1 MLDPVSNYVANFSD
15 PILTI
20 TSGLMVIIAT
30 LILWLWF
37 SNRKKYHNL
46 KHAIPAHVVKNYLDS
61 IIQNSTALKS
71 SLFRGGGL
79 DISGVPSV
87 MPLQGLG
94 GGDQIA
100 VSGAPS
106 TALLE
111 ELNQKKALIAQL
123 ESQLG
128 ALQNANRELEQKFG
142 TSQTNLGA
150 AEAKIKELEALLAQL
165 KKGNVGGDEA
175 LKAELQM
182 VTKER
187 DEIRDRLKEFEIISD
202 DLANLKRLQQENEQL
217 KRSLAA
223 QGGGHTR
230 APEVPEM
237 EAAPA
242 AKTQASPQADVAELL
257 ENVGGNETLSS
268 DDNQALEDFLN
279 EPAASAAP
287 EAPAEEEQSPEALE
301 AAAAA
306 ADAEVEA
313 TEEKPKSDKT
323 PEDLLSEF
331 EKMLG

>member
-20 TSGLMVIIAT
+20 TSGLLIIITT
-30 LILWLWF
+30 LIMWLWF
-37 SNRKKYHNL
+37 ANRKKYHNL

-79 DISGVPSV
+79 DIGGVPSV
-87 MPLQGLG
+87 MPLHGLG
-94 GGDQIA
+94 GGEGIA
-100 VSGAPS
+100 LSGAPS

-128 ALQNANRELEQKFG
+128 ALQSANRELEQKYG
-142 TSQTNLGA
+142 TSQSNLQV

-165 KKGNVGGDEA
+165 RSGAGGGDES
-175 LKAELQM
+175 LKSELKM

-223 QGGGHTR
+223 QGG
-230 APEVPEM
+230 APRMVREEPAPV
-237 EAAPA
+237 AAP
-242 AKTQASPQADVAELL
+242 KADVADLL
-257 ENVGGNETLSS
+257 EDMGENESMTS
-268 DDNQALEDFLN
+268 DDSKALEDFLS
-279 EPAASAAP
+279 EPEA
-287 EAPAEEEQSPEALE
+287 EAPAPV
-301 AAAAA
+301 AAAPDIPLDNNAP
-306 ADAEVEA
+306 ES
-313 TEEKPKSDKT
+313 KPKSDKT

>member
-1 MLDPVSNYVANFSD
+1 VLDPVSNYVANFSD

-20 TSGLMVIIAT
+20 TSGLLVIITT

-37 SNRKKYHNL
+37 SNRRKYHSY

-79 DISGVPSV
+79 DVSGVPSV

-94 GGDQIA
+94 GGDGLA
-100 VSGAPS
+100 VAGAPS

-111 ELNQKKALIAQL
+111 ELNLKKALIAQL
-123 ESQLG
+123 ESQLSSI
-128 ALQNANRELEQKFG
+128 QNANRDLESKLSHTQVNL
-142 TSQTNLGA
+142 TS
-150 AEAKIKELEALLAQL
+150 AEAKIKELEALLAQM
-165 KKGNVGGDEA
+165 KSGATGGDEA
-175 LKAELQM
+175 LKAELKM

-223 QGGGHTR
+223 QGN
-230 APEVPEM
+230 APKTV
-237 EAAPA
+237 AAPKEEPIA
-242 AKTQASPQADVAELL
+242 APQADVAELL
-257 ENVGGNETLSS
+257 EDIGGANETITS
-268 DDNQALEDFLN
+268 DDSKALEDFLA
-279 EPAASAAP
+279 EPAAATETEPAP
-287 EAPAEEEQSPEALE
+287 EV
-301 AAAAA
+301 AAAAPDVQLDNNA
-306 ADAEVEA
+306 NNEN
-313 TEEKPKSDKT
+313 KPKSDKT

>member
-20 TSGLMVIIAT
+20 TSGLLVIITT

-37 SNRKKYHNL
+37 ANRKKYHNL

-79 DISGVPSV
+79 DLGVPSV

-94 GGDQIA
+94 GGEGIA
-100 VSGAPS
+100 LSGAPS

-111 ELNQKKALIAQL
+111 ELNQKKALISQLEAQL
-123 ESQLG
+123 GS
-128 ALQNANRELEQKFG
+128 LQNANRDLESKYAA
-142 TSQTNLGA
+142 SQAALAA
-150 AEAKIKELEALLAQL
+150 AEAKIKELEALLAKFKQ
-165 KKGNVGGDEA
+165 GNSNGDEA
-175 LKAELQM
+175 IHAELKM

-223 QGGGHTR
+223 QGG
-230 APEVPEM
+230 
-237 EAAPA
+237 AAPKVA
-242 AKTQASPQADVAELL
+242 AVPVEEIVEKEVIPTPNDVADLL
-257 ENVGGNETLSS
+257 EDIGGKEEITS
-268 DDNQALEDFLN
+268 DDNKALEDFLS
-279 EPAASAAP
+279 EPAAEAP
-287 EAPAEEEQSPEALE
+287 EAAV
-301 AAAAA
+301 AAAP
-306 ADAEVEA
+306 DIPLDND
-313 TEEKPKSDKT
+313 TKPKSDKT

>member
-20 TSGLMVIIAT
+20 TSGLLIIITT

-37 SNRKKYHNL
+37 ANRRKYHNL

-79 DISGVPSV
+79 DLSGVPSV

-94 GGDQIA
+94 GGDGIA
-100 VSGAPS
+100 LSGAPS

-111 ELNQKKALIAQL
+111 ELNQKKALISQLEAQL
-123 ESQLG
+123 GS
-128 ALQNANRELEQKFG
+128 LQNANRDLESKYAA
-142 TSQTNLGA
+142 SQTALAA
-150 AEAKIKELEALLAQL
+150 AEAKIKELEALLAKFKQ
-165 KKGNVGGDEA
+165 GNTGGDEA
-175 LKAELQM
+175 LKAELKM

-223 QGGGHTR
+223 QGGPAR
-230 APEVPEM
+230 VSAPVAAPVPEKAEPEVVATPN
-237 EAAPA
+237 
-242 AKTQASPQADVAELL
+242 DVADLL
-257 ENVGGNETLSS
+257 EDIGGKEEITS
-268 DDNQALEDFLN
+268 DDNKALEDFLS
-279 EPAASAAP
+279 EPAAAETPEAQVAAAP
-287 EAPAEEEQSPEALE
+287 DVPLDNE
-301 AAAAA
+301 
-306 ADAEVEA
+306 
-313 TEEKPKSDKT
+313 TKPKSDKT

>member
-1 MLDPVSNYVANFSD
+1 MLDPVSNYVANFSE

-20 TSGLMVIIAT
+20 TSGLLVIITT
-30 LILWLWF
+30 LIMWLWF
-37 SNRKKYHNL
+37 ANRKKYHNL

-79 DISGVPSV
+79 DVSGIPSV

-94 GGDQIA
+94 GGDGIA

-123 ESQLG
+123 ESQLS
-128 ALQNANRELEQKFG
+128 ALQNANRDLEQKYG
-142 TSQTNLGA
+142 TSQSNLHS

-165 KKGNVGGDEA
+165 RNGAGGGDET
-175 LKAELQM
+175 LKAELKM

-223 QGGGHTR
+223 QGGIPPR
-230 APEVPEM
+230 APVKEEPVI
-237 EAAPA
+237 AP
-242 AKTQASPQADVAELL
+242 KADVADLL
-257 ENVGGNETLSS
+257 EDIGNNEPLTP
-268 DDNQALEDFLN
+268 DDNKALEDFLS
-279 EPAASAAP
+279 EPEKEAPPVAAAP
-287 EAPAEEEQSPEALE
+287 DIPLDSNN
-301 AAAAA
+301 
-306 ADAEVEA
+306 DA
-313 TEEKPKSDKT
+313 KPKSDKT